1 MKIPLTPLRC
11 MHRAVDLYGRKEG
24 VICRGKRFTYAEF
37 GERCERL
44 ASALTL
50 LGVGQGD
57 RVGYLSFNTHKLL
70 EGYYGVIQA
79 RGMVM
84 PLNVRLTTA
93 ELSGILRHSEPKV
106 LLYEAEFGPLVQTLL
121 EAWPG
126 MQTINL
132 DTEYEEFLAT
142 GTAER
147 ADVFTYDEDAIAE
160 LFYTSGSTGTP
171 KGVTLSHRTIYMH
184 AMTVAGTFNRDD
196 SAVELHTIP
205 LFHAN
210 GWGRPQTATMM
221 GLKQVMVRRF
231 EPAGV
236 CRLIQEESATA
247 MSVVPTMASALLNFP
262 ALGDYDFSSLK
273 TVFVGGAAA
282 SPGLLHKLEQAFGC

>member
-1 MKIPLTPLRC
+1 L
-11 MHRAVDLYGRKEG
+11 
-24 VICRGKRFTYAEF
+24 
-37 GERCERL
+37 
-44 ASALTL
+44 
-50 LGVGQGD
+50 
-57 RVGYLSFNTHKLL
+57 
-70 EGYYGVIQA
+70 
-79 RGMVM
+79 
-84 PLNVRLTTA
+84 
-93 ELSGILRHSEPKV
+93 
-106 LLYEAEFGPLVQTLL
+106 
-121 EAWPG
+121 
-126 MQTINL
+126 
-132 DTEYEEFLAT
+132 LAT

-160 LFYTSGSTGTP
+160 LCYTSGSTGTP

-273 TVFVGGAAA
+273 SVFVGGAAA
-282 SPGLLHKLEQAFGC
+282 SPGLLHKLEQAFGCEATVLPRRRPSPAVPGKRAP